1 LPPEAAMRGV
11 MDRDRFRALLD
22 AHWGR
27 VAREW
32 VVRRGLGGDYRR
44 RLAQVYRFC
53 VPPAQRVLELG
64 CGRGDLL
71 AALQPCRGVGLD
83 LSAEMLRQARQRHPE
98 MLFVRGDAEELPLG
112 TTFDTVVLSDLVNDL
127 WDVQGLLEAV
137 KQVTTPR
144 TRVIINTRNRVW
156 ELPLR
161 LAQRLG
167 LAHPLPTQNWLT
179 VADIKVLLGL
189 AGFEVVRHWGELLV
203 PVRIPLLGWLANR
216 VLARLWPF
224 NLLCFTNFIV
234 ARRVGPTRDPQG
246 EQPTV
251 SVVIPA
257 RNEEGNI
264 VSVIDRVPEMGG
276 GTEIVFVEGH
286 STDDT
291 WGAIGRAIASAP
303 DRQCT
308 SLRQNG
314 VGKGDAVRAGFERA
328 RGDIVMILDADL
340 TVSPGDLPRFFAAI
354 VGNKGELINGV
365 RLVYPM
371 ADRAMRFSNLVAN
384 RLFSVAFSWL
394 IGQPV
399 KDTLCGTKVL
409 WREDYRRIASQRTY
423 FGELDPF
430 GDFDLLFGAAKL
442 NLRIV
447 DLPIR
452 YHQRT
457 YGATNIARWKDGW
470 RLIKMVAL
478 AAVRL
483 KFV

>member
-1 LPPEAAMRGV
+1 MRGV

-22 AHWGR
+22 AHWDR

-71 AALQPCRGVGLD
+71 AALQPCHGVGLD

-112 TTFDTVVLSDLVNDL
+112 TIFDVVVLSDLLNDL

-144 TRVIINTRNRVW
+144 TRLIINTRSRVW

-167 LAHPLPTQNWLT
+167 LAHPLPAQNWLT

-203 PVRIPLLGWLANR
+203 PVRIPVLGRLANR

-224 NLLCFTNFIV
+224 NFLCFTNFIV
-234 ARRVGPTRDPQG
+234 ARPVGPTRGPQG
-246 EQPTV
+246 GQPTV

-264 VSVIDRVPEMGG
+264 ASVVDRVPEMGG

-308 SLRQNG
+308 TLRQSG

-328 RGDIVMILDADL
+328 RGDILMILDADL

-365 RLVYPM
+365 RLVYPL

-409 WREDYRRIASQRTY
+409 WREDYRRIASQRSY

-457 YGATNIARWKDGW
+457 YGVTNIARWKDGW

>member
-1 LPPEAAMRGV
+1 MPREAPRNGV
-11 MDRDRFRALLD
+11 MDRHRFRTLLD
-22 AHWGR
+22 AHWDR
-27 VAREW
+27 VACEW
-32 VVRRGLGGDYRR
+32 AARRGLGGYYRR
-44 RLAQVYRFC
+44 RLAEVYRFC

-71 AALQPCRGVGLD
+71 AALRPCHGVGLD

-98 MLFVRGDAEELPLG
+98 MLFVRGDADELPLD
-112 TTFDTVVLSDLVNDL
+112 TTFDAVVLSDLLNDL
-127 WDVQGLLEAV
+127 WDVQRLLEAI

-144 TRVIINTRNRVW
+144 TRLIINTRSRVW

-161 LAQRLG
+161 VAQGLG
-167 LAHPLPTQNWLT
+167 LAHPSRPQNWLT
-179 VADIKVLLGL
+179 VNDIKALLGL
-189 AGFEVVRHWGELLV
+189 AGFEVVRNWGELLL
-203 PVRIPLLGWLANR
+203 PVGIPLLGRLANR
-216 VLARLWPF
+216 VLARLWPL

-234 ARRVGPTRDPQG
+234 ARPLGPLRDPQG
-246 EQPTV
+246 CQPTV
-251 SVVIPA
+251 SVVVPA

-264 VSVIDRVPEMGG
+264 ASVVDRVPDMGG

-291 WGAIGRAIASAP
+291 WGAIGRAIGSSP
-303 DRQCT
+303 DRQCA
-308 SLRQNG
+308 SLRQKG
-314 VGKGDAVRAGFERA
+314 VGKGDAVRAGFELA
-328 RGDIVMILDADL
+328 TGDILMILDADL
-340 TVSPGDLPRFFAAI
+340 TVSPDELCRFFAAI
-354 VGNKGELINGV
+354 VENKGELINGV

-384 RLFSVAFSWL
+384 RLFSLAFSWL

-409 WREDYRRIASQRTY
+409 WREDYRRIASQRAY
-423 FGELDPF
+423 FGGFDPF

-452 YHQRT
+452 YRQRT
-457 YGATNIARWKDGW
+457 YGTTNIERWKDGW
-470 RLIKMVAL
+470 RLIKMMAL
-478 AAVRL
+478 AALRL